1 MPLMDEEVKK
11 MIEES
16 LTLNR
21 ESNAILK
28 GIRRA
33 QRRAEI
39 MKVIYWII
47 ILGITFGAYYFIQPY
62 IESLMGYYSTI
73 AGIGSGGDASGGVGS
88 MSDLSKI
95 QDLIKQYQGQ

>member
-1 MPLMDEEVKK
+1 MDAEVKK

-21 ESNAILK
+21 ESNTILK

-39 MKVIYWII
+39 MKVIYWVI

-62 IESLMGYYSTI
+62 IDSLLGYYGNI
-73 AGIGSGGDASGGVGS
+73 AGMGGEGDTAQNASS
-88 MSDLSKI
+88 INMNQI
-95 QDLIKQYQGQ
+95 QDLLKQYQGQ